1 MNYMIV
7 ERSFKMVRRTFC
19 HDCSLLGTTLKV
31 SQSCQRL
38 WILVKGKTITGNNSR
53 KINTSVYIAIG
64 FIALT

>member
-1 MNYMIV
+1 MIV

-19 HDCSLLGTTLKV
+19 HDCRLLGTTLKG
-31 SQSCQRL
+31 R
-38 WILVKGKTITGNNSR
+38 TITGNNSR

>member
-1 MNYMIV
+1 MIV

-19 HDCSLLGTTLKV
+19 HDCRLLGTTLRV